1 MKPKYKRLWIIL
13 ATLSCFG
20 SAVALVLMALQ
31 DNITYFY
38 TPSAIQDNEQR
49 RIRLGGYVKK
59 HSVTKSATGITFTIA
74 DMKKDLV
81 VKYSGIVPDLFRDS
95 QGVIAEGKLQDGV
108 FIADRLLAKHDE
120 NYKPPFKV
128 DK

>member
-1 MKPKYKRLWIIL
+1 M

-20 SAVALVLMALQ
+20 GAVALVLMALQ

-59 HSVTKSATGITFTIA
+59 HSVIKSATGITFTIT
-74 DMKKDLV
+74 DMKKDLE
-81 VKYSGIVPDLFRDS
+81 VKYSGVVPDLFRDG